1 MLIFVAIFVVICCG
15 LVIILGISLSCKLES
30 VGDDVVRIKD
40 NVGKIYVELP
50 YNSWFMSTYRD
61 LDKKLDDINDHLT
74 TEIAC
79 LATKNNE
86 DIKRMKDGWQEGDVI
101 ESNGELYDVLAPVYN
116 TNDDGNL
123 CGYRLIDQDRAYSY
137 SAKELV
143 ENATLIKHTSGLSDI
158 FDE

>member
-30 VGDDVVRIKD
+30 IGDDVKRIKD
-40 NVGKIYVELP
+40 NVGKIYTELP
-50 YNSWFMSTYRD
+50 YGSWFTSTYRY

-86 DIKRMKDGWQEGDVI
+86 DIKRMKDGYDVGDVLKFDGI
-101 ESNGELYDVLAPVYN
+101 EWLVFCKTKL
-116 TNDDGNL
+116 DDGRIRWNL
-123 CGYRLIDQDRAYSY
+123 FGQNGAEYRIYTDVMPEGIEFVRH
-137 SAKELV
+137 V
-143 ENATLIKHTSGLSDI
+143 GLESL
-158 FDE
+158 FS